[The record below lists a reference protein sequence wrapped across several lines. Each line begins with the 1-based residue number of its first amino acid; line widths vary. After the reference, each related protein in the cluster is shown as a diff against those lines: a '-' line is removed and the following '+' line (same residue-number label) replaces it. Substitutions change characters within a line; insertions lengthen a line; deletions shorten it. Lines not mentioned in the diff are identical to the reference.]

1 MKDRWQGYKNSAE
14 KAQAEA
20 DWQYAENLWYAAL
33 EESREY
39 GPTDRRRALSLERLC
54 ECLWYQK
61 KFDDAEPMA
70 RELVD
75 IYTQVFG
82 AEHVDVAGMQA
93 NLGLLYVVMGKEAQ
107 AEPLLREALRI
118 KRSALGAEHPDV
130 QRLQSTYEDVANKL
144 KPLNS
149 STPAAVITA
158 KQWTKTGRFEAMK
171 PVATP
176 PPAIKVLSAEE
187 AMALWAPL
195 FEAGLEALSAGD
207 WKAAEQHLARA
218 LDLAQSFGEGDNR
231 LVRNLESLAQSLSAQ
246 DRHQQAAPLLERVH
260 ESKVRVFGQYHG
272 IVADSADGLARCYY
286 YCGNFAAAE
295 KYAVACCQI
304 HEKIAGPEDLSVAT
318 CLGNLAMLYHLHKKI
333 VEAEDAFKR
342 CLAIRT
348 KVQGDSHPD
357 TVKVL
362 QNYANLLRQ
371 THREDEAAHLQ
382 ACATAFVTG
391 SWQVVEIDDEESLR
405 PV

>member
-1 MKDRWQGYKNSAE
+1 MKDRWQSYKNSAE

-20 DWQYAENLWYAAL
+20 DWEYAENLWYAAL

-39 GPTDRRRALSLERLC
+39 GSTDRRRALSLERLC

-70 RELVD
+70 RELVE
-75 IYTQVFG
+75 IYTKVFG

-93 NLGLLYVVMGKEAQ
+93 NLGLLYVVMGKEEL

-118 KRSALGAEHPDV
+118 KRSALGADHPDSL
-130 QRLQSTYEDVANKL
+130 RLLSTYDDVLNKL
-144 KPLNS
+144 KNRGQPQG
-149 STPAAVITA
+149 VITA
-158 KQWTKTGRFEAMK
+158 KQWSKTGRFEALK
-171 PVATP
+171 PVTP
-176 PPAIKVLSAEE
+176 PAPAMKVLSADE
-187 AMALWAPL
+187 AMALWTPL
-195 FEAGLEALSAGD
+195 FEGGLEALSAGD
-207 WKAAEQHLARA
+207 WKAAEGHLSKA

-231 LVRNLESLAQSLSAQ
+231 LMRTLESLAQSFSAQ

-260 ESKVRVFGQYHG
+260 QNKINVFGQNHG
-272 IVADSADGLARCYY
+272 IVADSADSLARCYY

-295 KYAVACCQI
+295 KYALACCHI
-304 HEKIAGPEDLSVAT
+304 HEKLAGPEDLSVAT
-318 CLGNLAMLYHLHKKI
+318 CLGNLAMLYHLHKKV
-333 VEAEDAFKR
+333 VEAENAFKR

-391 SWQVVEIDDEESLR
+391 TWQVIEIDNEESLR